1 MHKSIL
7 YTICT
12 FTLLSVLV
20 SVIPFQA
27 RGDGFS
33 SENLPPA
40 SIGNRSASLFIKINP
55 PVITSENIGDRYL
68 LLRLFDANNNK
79 TITHD
84 SFFIEVRKHNQLLM
98 RELFHTHSGVLILKI
113 TPTNTIGKW
122 DIYGDKEPFLDAWM
136 NQEGGPIDVLAPI
149 LGEGG
154 LYQIHIE
161 LFSIDFDKNIF
172 KPEDAPKW
180 DSGLSVGDINE
191 NTINYK
197 NNSYNTTLISYYDK
211 IANFNFDPIKL
222 QISFLMP
229 FDWNISR
236 LQGIPI
242 FVHEEIH
249 VPKSFK
255 EFINTPTFIANVNG
269 NPLEGRKLLVD
280 PYSSGND
287 TIIHIL
293 LNKNDIINL
302 AKTMP
307 LGTDTMNFQVS
318 PGIPNVKTSTS
329 ILTDFGGWGINLGWS
344 PTNLNANE
352 KNDLKLTFFDAFSE
366 KPVTG
371 NVSYDLKILD
381 KDGNTDLSEANL
393 TAKKGTDIQSINL
406 PSTGIYNIQ
415 VNIKSITNNGIP
427 DTSRI
432 GIARGNLVIPSIA
445 INEDVVPEFPTTS
458 ISILGIS
465 FVSLLVFSRIKSRL
479 Q

>member
-1 MHKSIL
+1 LHKSIL

-12 FTLLSVLV
+12 STLLCVLV

-27 RGDGFS
+27 HGDGFS

-55 PVITSENIGDRYL
+55 PVITSENTGDRYL

-98 RELFHTHSGVLILKI
+98 QDLFHTHSGVLILKI
-113 TPTNTIGKW
+113 TPTSTIGKW

-136 NQEGGPIDVLAPI
+136 NQEGGPVDVRAPI

-161 LFSIDFDKNIF
+161 LFSIDYDKNIF
-172 KPEDAPKW
+172 KTEDRPRW
-180 DSGLSVGDINE
+180 DSGLSVGDINQ

-197 NNSYNTTLISYYDK
+197 NHSYNTTLISYYDK
-211 IANFNFDPIKL
+211 ITNFNFDQTKP
-222 QISFLMP
+222 QISFAMP
-229 FDWNISR
+229 FDWNASR
-236 LQGIPI
+236 FKAIPI

-255 EFINTPTFIANVNG
+255 EFTNTPTFLANVNG

-307 LGTDTMNFQVS
+307 AGTNTMNFQVS

-329 ILTDFGGWGINLGWS
+329 ILTDFGGWGINLGWFPAS
-344 PTNLNANE
+344 LSANE
-352 KNDLKLTFFDAFSE
+352 KNDLKLTFVDAFSE
-366 KPVTG
+366 KPVSG
-371 NVSYDLKILD
+371 NVNYDLKILD
-381 KDGNTDLSEANL
+381 KDGNTILSEANL
-393 TAKKGTDIQSINL
+393 TAKNGADIQSMNL

-415 VNIKSITNNGIP
+415 VNIKSITSNGIA

-445 INEDVVPEFPTTS
+445 INEDVIPEFPTGIIVLLIS
-458 ISILGIS
+458 ISFIILIS
-465 FVSLLVFSRIKSRL
+465 SSSRL
-479 Q
+479 KF